1 MHCACTCV
9 QRQEF
14 LSKQKNTGPDAY
26 PPSEAHTATNVAG
39 TAIRDVVMTDDNLDT
54 YVLTEEELKHEEQ
67 FVQVEA
73 MFIKELGLT
82 KDELPEFAKA
92 WSIDEML
99 SHHGSRSS
107 VRTRQGSVAL

>member
-1 MHCACTCV
+1 MLYICL

-14 LSKQKNTGPDAY
+14 LSKQKSTEFDTY
-26 PPSEAHTATNVAG
+26 QISDTHTSTNIGG
-39 TAIRDVVMTDDNLDT
+39 TAVRDVVMTEDNLDT

-73 MFIKELGLT
+73 MFIKELGLA
-82 KDELPEFAKA
+82 KDELPDFAKE

-107 VRTRQGSVAL
+107 LRTRQGSVAL

>member
-1 MHCACTCV
+1 MHL

-14 LSKQKNTGPDAY
+14 LSKQKSANTDAFQSADV
-26 PPSEAHTATNVAG
+26 PLSTSVAG
-39 TAIRDVVMTDDNLDT
+39 AAVRDLVLTDDNFDT

-82 KDELPEFAKA
+82 KEELPDFAKD

-107 VRTRQGSVAL
+107 LRARQGSVAL

>member
-1 MHCACTCV
+1 V

-14 LSKQKNTGPDAY
+14 FSKQKNIDPDAY
-26 PPSEAHTATNVAG
+26 QPSDSQTATNIAG
-39 TAIRDVVMTDDNLDT
+39 TAVRDVIMTDDNLDT

-82 KDELPEFAKA
+82 KDELPEFAKD
-92 WSIDEML
+92 WSVDEML
-99 SHHGSRSS
+99 NHHGSRSS
-107 VRTRQGSVAL
+107 LRTRPGSVAL